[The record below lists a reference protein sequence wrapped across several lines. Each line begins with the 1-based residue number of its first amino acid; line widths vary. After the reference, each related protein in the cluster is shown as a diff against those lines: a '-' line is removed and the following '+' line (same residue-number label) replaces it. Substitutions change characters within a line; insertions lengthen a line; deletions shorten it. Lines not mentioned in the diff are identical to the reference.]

1 MFLLSK
7 GFDLSML
14 MIFCWVFDLMKLQ
27 RILLE
32 GYKVVGS
39 MSRGKENAIE
49 EEERKSLCVCDYSM
63 RNRRGVADGDSG
75 NGCWASSSSPPP
87 EKIRACETERRFDP
101 SRTGEGRVGS
111 CSYAVDTQDADYSD
125 VPSLNYEVEGLI
137 LARVPRSEY
146 WKFCFVNKRYLT
158 LLKSGELFRIRRDN
172 GVEESSVFML
182 ASGETSWWAFD
193 RQFKSRRMLPI
204 LPSDPCFS
212 SADKESVCA
221 GTHLIVSGRE
231 FDGVVIWRYELA
243 MNKWF
248 KGPNMLNP
256 RCMFAS
262 ANCGNFACVAG
273 GISMGTTK
281 EVLNSAEIYNP
292 DSKSWDPLPRMNK
305 RRKHCSGCYMDN
317 KFYVIGGQNE
327 KGEGLTCGEA
337 YDGSR
342 RTWDLIPDMLKDAP
356 VSTSQSPPLVAVV
369 NNDLYSLEASSN
381 ELKVYLKE
389 TNSWRRLGTVPVRA
403 DFNRGWGVAFK
414 SLGNEL
420 LVIGAS
426 SVSFAGHG
434 MTIYTCCPHPDAEE
448 LLWKPLDNG
457 RNRLSHFIL
466 NCSVMIA

>member
-1 MFLLSK
+1 
-7 GFDLSML
+7 
-14 MIFCWVFDLMKLQ
+14 MKLQ
-27 RILLE
+27 RIFLE
-32 GYKVVGS
+32 GYKAVGS
-39 MSRGKENAIE
+39 MSRGKENEIE
-49 EEERKSLCVCDYSM
+49 DEEGKSLCMCDSNL
-63 RNRRGVADGDSG
+63 RNRRGVLDGDSG

-87 EKIRACETERRFDP
+87 EKIRARGTVRRLDP
-101 SRTGEGRVGS
+101 SRNGFSSGECRVGS
-111 CSYAVDTQDADYSD
+111 SSAVDTQDADYSD
-125 VPSLNYEVEGLI
+125 GPSLSYEVEGLI

-158 LLKSGELFRIRRDN
+158 LLKSGELFKIRREI
-172 GVEESSVFML
+172 GVKESSVFML

-193 RQFKSRRMLPI
+193 RQFESRRRLPI
-204 LPSDPCFS
+204 LPSDPCFT

-231 FDGVVIWRYELA
+231 FEGVVIWRYELA

-248 KGPNMLNP
+248 KGPSMLNP

-262 ANCGNFACVAG
+262 ANCGTFACVAG
-273 GISMGTTK
+273 GISMVSTK

-292 DSKSWDPLPRMNK
+292 DNKSWDTLPRMNK

-317 KFYVIGGQNE
+317 KFYVIGGQDE

-337 YDGSR
+337 YDEDR
-342 RTWDLIPDMLKDAP
+342 KAWDLIPDMLKDAP
-356 VSTSQSPPLVAVV
+356 VSTSESPPLVAVV

-381 ELKVYLKE
+381 ELKVYLKK

-414 SLGNEL
+414 SLGNKL

-434 MTIYTCCPHPDAEE
+434 MTIYTCYPDPDAEE
-448 LLWKPLDNG
+448 LLWKPLDSG

-466 NCSVMIA
+466 NCSIMIA